1 MAGGDC
7 WRLFKGWWGYGTYG
21 EALQSGKPTPA
32 TIPGNAYRIMD
43 LEDSFHI
50 IPLHPEDNKNFAFSV
65 PVCD

>member
-1 MAGGDC
+1 VEIVGDFL
-7 WRLFKGWWGYGTYG
+7 RVDEATELM

-32 TIPGNAYRIMD
+32 TIPGNAYSIMD